1 MRGTY
6 FLGNGAFETRE
17 MPERQLF
24 ETEVLVKVGACGVC
38 GTDVHI
44 YHGDKGSAEVR
55 PPVVLGH
62 ELSGTI
68 VETGAGVK
76 KLKCG
81 DRVTIDPNQYCGEC
95 HYCKA
100 GKKQLCENLYAIG
113 VNRDGGFAE
122 YCYVPEAQ
130 CFLLDN
136 RVPLEHGAMAEPL
149 ACCIHGV
156 DRAKIRLGDAV
167 LVIGGGAIGLLM
179 VQLAKQSGAS
189 AVILSEPVELR
200 RKIGLEIGA
209 DAVIDPFQEVLRER
223 LIQITGQDGVDV
235 VIECVGNLSATE
247 QAFAAAKR
255 GTTILL
261 FSVPKAGA
269 SYSLSLEDVY
279 QKELRIVGSLINP
292 DTHQRAVD
300 MINRGKIQL
309 DPLITHRFPLD
320 QVKEAIRMQMSN
332 ESIKVLVESNAE

>member
-1 MRGTY
+1 M
-6 FLGNGAFETRE
+6 GNGAFETRE

-76 KLKCG
+76 KQKCG
-81 DRVTIDPNQYCGEC
+81 DRVAIDPNQYCGEC

-156 DRAKIRLGDAV
+156 DRAKIRLGDTV

-209 DAVIDPFQEVLRER
+209 DAVIDPFREVLRER